1 MILPRHKNTQHISLH
16 FQSLNYSIKI
26 CLAIILAL
34 AGKLLLSCNIK
45 EHKNE
50 ILSSPPFLK
59 RVHRKQFFHEI
70 EYLIFDVKLKKNNK
84 TIMRYKTLATK
95 MIILMSY
102 LSQVIKNQSIK

>member
-1 MILPRHKNTQHISLH
+1 MILPRHKNSQHIWLH
-16 FQSLNYSIKI
+16 FKSLNYSIKI

-59 RVHRKQFFHEI
+59 RVHRKQFFFHEI
-70 EYLIFDVKLKKNNK
+70 EYLIFDVKLKK
-84 TIMRYKTLATK
+84 TIKRLSDKTLATK
-95 MIILMSY
+95 KIILMSY